1 MSPWW
6 NSSWLG
12 AKVSLS
18 LAKASSFSLAGSTRA
33 NIGMRRS
40 SSTSS
45 LRLTRASFALSSSFS
60 GQLVRLHALAVA
72 QRQNLIELVGEI
84 VAIEHPYDPLALAL
98 LEHAA
103 EHAGLRRAVK
113 HRGRRVDHQQIGML

>member
-60 GQLVRLHALAVA
+60 GQLVRLDDLAVA
-72 QRQNLIELVGEI
+72 QRQDLIELVDEI
-84 VAIEHPYDPLALAL
+84 VAVEHPDDPLAL
-98 LEHAA
+98 EI
-103 EHAGLRRAVK
+103 GRA
-113 HRGRRVDHQQIGML
+113 H